1 MKTMNVKIS
10 PLLVA
15 LSGVMLGISLAAAD
29 YHVDWKVALFLTF
42 TVTSLYFYSGC
53 SKSTQEASKT
63 WSGIAL
69 ALTIAS
75 GLAML
80 HFSFG
85 TILLMEPLLL
95 IVFGYMII
103 RAVRHTSFIS
113 RGKGIL
119 YVFVLFGL
127 LAVYGSYY
135 VCSHS
140 FGSWP
145 LIFPALSMGFISV
158 AAKADDDKSAFR
170 LIMNIL
176 GWACMA
182 SYAFLRMFDP
192 WHFLF
197 VLSLPV
203 FFLKKPEWAV
213 FAFAM
218 LTGAGFLAFLV

>member
-1 MKTMNVKIS
+1 MKK
-10 PLLVA
+10 
-15 LSGVMLGISLAAAD
+15 LSLTLAGVILGVMLAAAD
-29 YHVDWKVALFLTF
+29 YHVDWKVAVLLVLTVIFLH
-42 TVTSLYFYSGC
+42 FYSFY
-53 SKSTQEASKT
+53 SKTEPDKT
-63 WSGIAL
+63 WSRVFL
-69 ALTIAS
+69 ALTIAG

-85 TILLMEPLLL
+85 TLLMMEPLIL

-103 RAVRHTSFIS
+103 RAVRHTSFVS

-119 YVFVLFGL
+119 YVFLLFGL

-145 LIFPALSMGFISV
+145 LLFPALSMGFMSV
-158 AAKADDDKSAFR
+158 AVKADDDRFTFR
-170 LIMNIL
+170 LVMNIL
-176 GWACMA
+176 GWACMTA
-182 SYAFLRMFDP
+182 YACLRMYDP

-203 FFLKKPEWAV
+203 FFLKKPEWAA
-213 FAFAM
+213 FAFAV
-218 LTGAGFLAFLV
+218 LTGFGFLAFLL

>member
-1 MKTMNVKIS
+1 MNRYL
-10 PLLVA
+10 PLS
-15 LSGVMLGISLAAAD
+15 LSGVLLGIALATAD
-29 YHVDWKVALFLTF
+29 YRVDWKTALFLVLAVVF
-42 TVTSLYFYSGC
+42 LHLYSVC
-53 SKSTQEASKT
+53 AKCESEKK
-63 WSGIAL
+63 WSRIAL

-80 HFSFG
+80 YFSFG
-85 TILLMEPLLL
+85 TLLLMEPLIL

-103 RAVRHTSFIS
+103 RAVRHTSFVS

-127 LAVYGSYY
+127 LSVYGSFY

-145 LIFPALSMGFISV
+145 LLFPALSMGFMSV

-170 LIMNIL
+170 LVMNIL
-176 GWACMA
+176 GWACMTA
-182 SYAFLRMFDP
+182 YACLRMFDL

-203 FFLKKPEWAV
+203 FFFKRPEWAA
-213 FAFAM
+213 FAFAVM
-218 LTGAGFLAFLV
+218 TGAGFLAFLL